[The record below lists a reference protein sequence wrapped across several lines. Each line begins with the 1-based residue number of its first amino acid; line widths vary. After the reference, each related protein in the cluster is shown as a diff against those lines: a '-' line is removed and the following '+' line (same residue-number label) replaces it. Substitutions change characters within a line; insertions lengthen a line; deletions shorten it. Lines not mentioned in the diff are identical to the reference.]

1 MPMVSL
7 KLMAGAAIRM
17 VVWVSRCLWRTPRI
31 SIFEGRG
38 LGALHFT
45 GRKTRIQL
53 MTLSQKPGGKWEN
66 LSRNAS

>member
-31 SIFEGRG
+31 SIFEDLEPTTIHR
-38 LGALHFT
+38 
-45 GRKTRIQL
+45 
-53 MTLSQKPGGKWEN
+53 QKNPRGKWEKI
-66 LSRNAS
+66 SRNAS